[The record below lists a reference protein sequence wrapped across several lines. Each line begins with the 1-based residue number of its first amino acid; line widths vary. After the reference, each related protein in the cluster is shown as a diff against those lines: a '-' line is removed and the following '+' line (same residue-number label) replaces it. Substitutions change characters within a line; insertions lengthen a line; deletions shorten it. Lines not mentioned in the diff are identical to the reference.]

1 MQNILQQQFA
11 QHFPSHSH
19 FLLGLSGGVDSVVL
33 LHLFAR
39 QPGLK
44 VRAVH
49 IHHGLSPNAD
59 EWVAFCCELCRRL
72 GIELIVRRVK
82 FASGRNLE
90 ANARHARYQAISEL
104 LEPNEVFVTAHHLDD
119 QAETFFLALKR
130 GSGIQGLR
138 AMQAVGSWQNIAI
151 FRPLLGVSKVE
162 ILDYAQQHGLRWIT
176 DESNTD
182 DRFERNF
189 LRNQILSAL
198 NQRFPQFSRM
208 VARSAA
214 WCGEQQQL
222 IEELLAEE
230 LQQRTVSPNGLQIVG
245 FEHFSKAKQQQLL
258 RLWLAQN
265 GVLMPTQPQ
274 LQAVIS
280 ELIFAKNDSNPQVK
294 LGEYVVRRYRQT
306 IFITPEFA
314 DTADFSVELNVG
326 EKLALP
332 DQIGTVERT
341 EDSVF
346 FCKKSG
352 ESNRLLLPIPLQN
365 QPLTLK
371 LQQHGKVRRYAKP
384 QREEM
389 KKIWQQLAVPPWER
403 CRTPLIFWQ
412 DELVFVTKM

>member
-1 MQNILQQQFA
+1 
-11 QHFPSHSH
+11 
-19 FLLGLSGGVDSVVL
+19 
-33 LHLFAR
+33 
-39 QPGLK
+39 
-44 VRAVH
+44 
-49 IHHGLSPNAD
+49 
-59 EWVAFCCELCRRL
+59 
-72 GIELIVRRVK
+72 
-82 FASGRNLE
+82 
-90 ANARHARYQAISEL
+90 
-104 LEPNEVFVTAHHLDD
+104 
-119 QAETFFLALKR
+119 
-130 GSGIQGLR
+130 
-138 AMQAVGSWQNIAI
+138 MQAVGSWQNIAI

-189 LRNQILSAL
+189 LRNQILPAL

-365 QPLTLK
+365 QPLMLK